1 MLDVLTYVKIA
12 SGFYNFDSAN
22 DISYRMSEGRNNRI
36 LPIIPTVY
44 LSSRRTNSPHERL
57 DSSTYCRGFS
67 SFCGN
72 SSRTTPWTL
81 VPGDLRA
88 VVQVAVVS

>member
-1 MLDVLTYVKIA
+1 MLDVLTCVKIA
-12 SGFYNFDSAN
+12 SGIYDFVSAN
-22 DISYRMSEGRNNRI
+22 VISYRMSEGRNNRV
-36 LPIIPTVY
+36 LPIIPTVN
-44 LSSRRTNSPHERL
+44 LSSRRMNSPHERL

-72 SSRTTPWTL
+72 SSRTTRWTL
-81 VPGDLRA
+81 VHGDLRA